1 MSLDSYESIYQ
12 QFSSVSAEEWKAKII
27 KDLKADAFDKL
38 IWHTKE
44 GIEVLPFYTKE
55 DNQNYQL
62 QIPEKQ
68 TKGWQITERIIVDDI
83 LTANKEALHAL
94 ENGAT
99 ALVFD
104 LQQMHFSPAEIE
116 CLINNI
122 LVDIAP
128 LAFENYPSEMK
139 FFLESTV
146 KNSCPE
152 IIIIPQ
158 QETITEELVF
168 ALQQGVQKKTTYFS
182 FSVGQNYF
190 FEMAK
195 LRAFRW
201 LWKQVCELKNQPFSI
216 FIHCETS
223 LGNFSKEEENSN
235 ILRNTTSA
243 MSAILGGCDSLIIN
257 SHDAAKTNFGKRIA
271 RNIHHILQNESY
283 FSDSEISSEDAAKGS
298 YYIEYL
304 TYQLCKKSWNRLSES
319 GFAGL

>member
-12 QFSSVSAEEWKAKII
+12 QFSSVSAEEWKEKII
-27 KDLKADAFDKL
+27 KDLRGDAFDRL

-44 GIEVLPFYTKE
+44 DIEVLPFYTKE
-55 DNQNYQL
+55 DNLNYQL

-68 TKGWQITERIIVDDI
+68 SKGWQITERIIVDDV

-104 LQQMHFSPAEIE
+104 LQQMPFSPAEIE
-116 CLINNI
+116 GLIKNI

-128 LAFENYPSEMK
+128 VTFENYSSEMK
-139 FFLESTV
+139 LFLESVV
-146 KNSCPE
+146 KDSCPE
-152 IIIIPQ
+152 IIEIPQ
-158 QETITEELVF
+158 QETITDELVF

-195 LRAFRW
+195 LRSFRW
-201 LWKQVCELKNQPFSI
+201 LWKQVCDLKNQPFTL
-216 FIHCETS
+216 FIQCEIS
-223 LGNFSKEEENSN
+223 LSDFSKQEENSN

-243 MSAILGGCDSLIIN
+243 MSAILGGL
-257 SHDAAKTNFGKRIA
+257 
-271 RNIHHILQNESY
+271 
-283 FSDSEISSEDAAKGS
+283 
-298 YYIEYL
+298 
-304 TYQLCKKSWNRLSES
+304 
-319 GFAGL
+319 